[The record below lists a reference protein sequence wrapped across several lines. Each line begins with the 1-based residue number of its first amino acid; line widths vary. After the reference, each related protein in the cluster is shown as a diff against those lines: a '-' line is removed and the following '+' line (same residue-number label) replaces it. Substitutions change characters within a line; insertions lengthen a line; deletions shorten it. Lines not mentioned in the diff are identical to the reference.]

1 MDKVT
6 FNLNSIDINVG
17 TRPVSV
23 KHSIEAFTEEQKRKF
38 TYFQDWLNVES
49 MYHYSDG
56 RFYVDRESAKNWT
69 LEVCKDNQG
78 NNKQVDILTP
88 GMAKSENLNVYLI
101 KIFNPFT
108 NSFDEVE
115 CLLFT
120 NLFKLLKVKI
130 LIPAKI
136 QM

>member
-6 FNLNSIDINVG
+6 FNLNSIEINVG

-23 KHSIEAFTEEQKRKF
+23 RHSIEIFTEEQKRKF

-49 MYHYSDG
+49 MYHYYDR

-69 LEVCKDNQG
+69 LDISKDEQG
-78 NNKQVDILTP
+78 NNKKVDILTP
-88 GMAKSENLNVYLI
+88 GIEKSEVLNVYLI

-108 NSFDEVE
+108 NTFDEVE
-115 CLLFT
+115 CLPFT
-120 NLFKLLKVKI
+120 NLYKLLKVNI
-130 LIPAKI
+130 LIPV
-136 QM
+136 QN

>member
-23 KHSIEAFTEEQKRKF
+23 KHSTELFTEEQKKKF

-49 MYHYSDG
+49 MYHQSDG
-56 RFYVDRESAKNWT
+56 RFYVDRDSAKNWT
-69 LEVCKDNQG
+69 LAVNKDEHG
-78 NNKQVDILTP
+78 NDKKVNIITP
-88 GMAKSENLNVYLI
+88 GMAKPEVLSVYLI

-115 CLLFT
+115 CFPFT
-120 NLFKLLKVKI
+120 NLHKLLKVNI
-130 LIPAKI
+130 LIPAKN
-136 QM
+136 